1 MDCSKVGELIYRL
14 RTEKGMTQKNLA
26 DMLNISDKTV
36 SKWERGLGCPD
47 ISLLGELSQALGV
60 NIEEILAG
68 DLSPQDKVRGN
79 MKKTKF
85 YVCGRCGNLITATG
99 EAAVSCCGRKLEEL
113 TVQAPDEEHT
123 LQIEPVEDEYFISVK
138 HEMSKEHYLSFLS
151 YVTGDK
157 LLVAKLYPEQNA
169 EVRFKR
175 YGHGRL
181 YTFCNRH
188 GLFGQNI

>member
-14 RTEKGMTQKNLA
+14 RTEKNMTQKSLA
-26 DMLNISDKTV
+26 DALNISDKTV

-47 ISLLGELSQALGV
+47 VSLLGELSRELGV

-68 DLSPQDKVRGN
+68 DLSPNDEVRGN

-85 YVCGRCGNLITATG
+85 YVCGECGNLITAAG

-113 TVQAPDEEHT
+113 TAKVPDEDHA
-123 LQIEPVEDEYFISVK
+123 LKIERVEDEYFITVN
-138 HEMSKEHYLSFLS
+138 HEMVREHYLSFLA
-151 YVTGDK
+151 YVTCDK

-169 EVRFKR
+169 EVRFR
-175 YGHGRL
+175 ICGHGRL
-181 YTFCNRH
+181 YAFCTHH